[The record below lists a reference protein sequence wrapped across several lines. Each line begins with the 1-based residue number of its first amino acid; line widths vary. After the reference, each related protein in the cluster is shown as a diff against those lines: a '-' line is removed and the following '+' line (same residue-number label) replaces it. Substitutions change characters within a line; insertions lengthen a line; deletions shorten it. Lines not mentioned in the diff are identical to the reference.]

1 MCPDISL
8 KIFFWNEPN
17 WANFINK
24 QIKLFSI
31 DETLSWIDYSLC
43 YETERKER
51 IYMSFAWGQFEIR
64 DWFLN
69 QLNWLKSTI
78 IRLVFKSSWL
88 SKRVCVL
95 VKPRGGGK
103 LCDSSRSQT
112 KVLNV
117 VCEPPGHGIDTILS
131 ACFCTLMP
139 RLKNDRICQNVS
151 FLAP

>member
-1 MCPDISL
+1 MDWVDAHHLFVIKIVRFYSIPSKKILKMCPDNSL

-69 QLNWLKSTI
+69 QLTGWKVQLLGLFLK
-78 IRLVFKSSWL
+78 VPDF
-88 SKRVCVL
+88 
-95 VKPRGGGK
+95 
-103 LCDSSRSQT
+103 
-112 KVLNV
+112 LN
-117 VCEPPGHGIDTILS
+117 
-131 ACFCTLMP
+131 AFA
-139 RLKNDRICQNVS
+139 
-151 FLAP
+151 F